1 MECYSKRVLP
11 SLITDKGI
19 SLWGNRMVLSGVNT
33 RENSLIV
40 DIYQKLIKID
50 CTWFLINNTKILW
63 QQKLLCSSKDISF
76 LYLLTCEKV
85 TDFWATPPISLNSTA
100 EVGSTSEL
108 ITETAEILMQLL

>member
-11 SLITDKGI
+11 SLITDKEI
-19 SLWGNRMVLSGVNT
+19 SLWVNRMVLSGVDM

-40 DIYQKLIKID
+40 DIYQKLIKVD
-50 CTWFLINNTKILW
+50 CTWFLINNTRVLW

-76 LYLLTCEKV
+76 LYLLTYEKV
-85 TDFWATPPISLNSTA
+85 TDFWATPPNSLNGTA